1 MPDPG
6 HDFSIGGF
14 MTITVFIRHKLD
26 PFRGAQFGDYARA
39 WLSII
44 PRCGG
49 DLVGYWT
56 PYEGAND
63 IAYGLISFENL
74 AACERLPRTAAGG
87 SRGRCEFPFC
97 GRRTLQPRRA
107 TDILAPRD
115 AVIAVMRQA
124 GDIILPRG
132 RAEFRRRPKFRFP
145 DSRLEE

>member
-1 MPDPG
+1 
-6 HDFSIGGF
+6 
-14 MTITVFIRHKLD
+14 MTITVFIRYRLD
-26 PFRGAQFGDYARA
+26 PFQVDAFERYAQR
-39 WLSII
+39 WLETI

-49 DLVGYWT
+49 KLVGYWL
-56 PYEGAND
+56 PHEGTND

-87 SRGRCEFPFC
+87 SRGRCELPFC
-97 GRRTLQPRRA
+97 GRRTLHPRRA

-124 GDIILPRG
+124 GDIIPPRG
-132 RAEFRRRPKFRFP
+132 RAEFRRGPKFRFP